1 MHISALS
8 QLHCLKFSFKSV
20 NFSRSYARKQKK
32 TVRMSAVY
40 NLFVLLLPF
49 FFFVS
54 LSFLFFLYYTT
65 VDNKH
70 NC

>member
-1 MHISALS
+1 
-8 QLHCLKFSFKSV
+8 
-20 NFSRSYARKQKK
+20 
-32 TVRMSAVY
+32 MSAVY